1 MTDRL
6 VVTTRL
12 LTNGSKIRISEEQR
26 PIPVCT
32 FLSQIMWLH
41 AAMDVDIHFLLAASE
56 LA

>member
-1 MTDRL
+1 
-6 VVTTRL
+6 
-12 LTNGSKIRISEEQR
+12 
-26 PIPVCT
+26 VCT